1 MVSAYG
7 LYLHGSTLV
16 FASCPDRS
24 FHPVTLPYRQYTQR
38 PAMQDTGL
46 LQAATMK
53 FFCFRNRVVGLL
65 S

>member
-38 PAMQDTGL
+38 PAMQDAGL